1 MEKVDSVKG
10 GLWKE
15 EQEALRR
22 QAHQVHLLV
31 GTGRRAERISRRK
44 FIPRA
49 WMSVSLQEG
58 RESPGL
64 SSFLLTH
71 FFWATSSQFIPVFP
85 GTGHCRWVQ
94 IEVRWRTGT
103 CFFQV
108 HAFSKVTFPHCV
120 PSLVVV
126 GRLKSQELNIHA
138 TQTHVA
144 GTVYAEL
151 DSQLLY
157 AAS

>member
-1 MEKVDSVKG
+1 MKNIMSS
-10 GLWKE
+10 
-15 EQEALRR
+15 ALIN
-22 QAHQVHLLV
+22 Q
-31 GTGRRAERISRRK
+31 
-44 FIPRA
+44 P
-49 WMSVSLQEG
+49 
-58 RESPGL
+58 
-64 SSFLLTH
+64 
-71 FFWATSSQFIPVFP
+71 P
-85 GTGHCRWVQ
+85 GTQSCLLLIISHVYMWGAPAFSRYV
-94 IEVRWRTGT
+94 
-103 CFFQV
+103 
-108 HAFSKVTFPHCV
+108 FSKVTFPHCV